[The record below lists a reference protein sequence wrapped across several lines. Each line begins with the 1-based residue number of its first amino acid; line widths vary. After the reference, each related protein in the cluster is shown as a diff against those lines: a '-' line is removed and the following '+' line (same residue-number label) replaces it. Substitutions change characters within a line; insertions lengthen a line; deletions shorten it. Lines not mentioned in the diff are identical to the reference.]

1 MQWCELFGLN
11 SISAQSERP
20 AEAAWRLAADAGRG
34 VAARSRSRH
43 TADMF
48 SKAVL
53 DHFQNPRGAGEL
65 PEATARVEVSNPACG
80 DILQIAARVEAGH
93 FAEVRFLARGCVTAM
108 ACGSWLAAWLPG
120 KTLEQARALTPREI
134 SVALGELPP
143 ATYHGSQ
150 LACDALEALLASMR

>member
-1 MQWCELFGLN
+1 
-11 SISAQSERP
+11 
-20 AEAAWRLAADAGRG
+20 
-34 VAARSRSRH
+34 
-43 TADMF
+43 MF

-80 DILQIAARVEAGH
+80 DIMQLAARVEDGR
-93 FAEVRFLARGCVTAM
+93 FAEVRFLARGCVTSM
-108 ACGSWLAAWLPG
+108 ACGSWLAEWLVG
-120 KTLEQARALTPREI
+120 KTPQQARALTPKEI

-150 LACDALEALLASMR
+150 LACDALEALLASIR